1 MSPRPTLPLTHEY
14 ILLGLLHQRPMHGY
28 DLHKEIA
35 TRQGIALI
43 WSIKQSQLY
52 ALLDKLE
59 SQGMLASTLVPGEAH
74 PMRKEF
80 RLTES
85 GEQAFHTWMKSPV
98 SHPRL
103 MRQDFLARLY
113 FASQTNPQ
121 AAAQLIHE
129 QQAVCRDWLEGL
141 RRRQDQLGENQNYER
156 IVYDF
161 RATQITG
168 MLEWLLSLET
178 KLTRKQLAR

>member
-1 MSPRPTLPLTHEY
+1 MSPRPSIPLTHEY

-35 TRQGIALI
+35 SREGIAVI
-43 WSIKQSQLY
+43 WSVKQSQLY

-59 SQGMLASTLVPGEAH
+59 SQGLLTSTLVPGEAH
-74 PMRKEF
+74 PSRKEF
-80 RLTES
+80 QPTEA
-85 GEQAFHTWMKSPV
+85 GQKVLDTWMHNPV
-98 SHPRL
+98 RHPRE

-113 FASQTNPQ
+113 FASQTSPQ
-121 AAAQLIHE
+121 AAAHLIHQ
-129 QQAVCRDWLEGL
+129 QQAVCRDWLHGL
-141 RRRQDQLGENQNYER
+141 QQQAQDLGEDRYYEQ

-168 MLEWLLSLET
+168 MLEWLSSLEK
-178 KLTRKQLAR
+178 KLTQKQPAP